1 LLIAAVTLLG
11 VGYFALDRFV
21 LSKRTSASAIA
32 SLPRESEATPINE
45 KSIAVL
51 PFADVS
57 EKKDQE
63 YFSDGLAEELLD
75 LLAKIPGLH
84 VTARTSSFSF
94 KGKSGDRLR
103 VTTQLVRASNGEES
117 WSETYDRELK
127 GCVRGAG

>member
-32 SLPRESEATPINE
+32 SLPRESDATPINE

-51 PFADVS
+51 PFADMS

-63 YFSDGLAEELLD
+63 YFSDGLAEDLLD

-84 VTARTSSFSF
+84 VTARTSSLLLQ
-94 KGKSGDRLR
+94 GQVGRHPDDR
-103 VTTQLVRASNGEES
+103 
-117 WSETYDRELK
+117 
-127 GCVRGAG
+127 